1 MKLKELLRLYAQPH
15 LIGPRRLLV
24 HDWPLVHRYDG
35 FGCWWTIAQ
44 CTVWSLSIVVTSP
57 LFDDELCFPQGVE
70 ALCVEQ
76 FISEPAIEAFT
87 ISILPRRTWLDV
99 GSLCAHSCNPVS
111 DSLSN
116 ELGAIV

>member
-1 MKLKELLRLYAQPH
+1 M
-15 LIGPRRLLV
+15 LV
-24 HDWPLVHRYDG
+24 DDSP
-35 FGCWWTIAQ
+35 

-57 LFDDELCFPQGVE
+57 LFDDDLCFPQSIE
-70 ALCVEQ
+70 DLCVKQ

>member
-1 MKLKELLRLYAQPH
+1 MRTDKPAYPH

-24 HDWPLVHRYDG
+24 HDRPLVHRCDG
-35 FGCWWTIAQ
+35 FERCWTIAQ
-44 CTVWSLSIVVTSP
+44 CTLWSLSIVVMSP
-57 LFDDELCFPQGVE
+57 LFDDDLCFPQGVE

-87 ISILPRRTWLDV
+87 ISIVPRRTWLDV
-99 GSLCAHSCNPVS
+99 CSLCTHSCNPVS